1 MIYVTLA
8 IAITYSNNLF
18 LLSLN
23 CNRITITI
31 LLTHMSWYHYMMWRK
46 YARYALLS
54 TYAFGFFT
62 LGFHTLA
69 YAQSNT
75 TAPIAEVKEKPKVLA
90 AQVTS
95 VAVKPTTLPVVDPTP
110 TIFVANLVEAKTIPS
125 VTPTTAP
132 AATPTKTPQPT
143 TKPSENPTE
152 TPNTPPPAPQSL
164 ANPGGLDAEKL
175 FSMSNEFRA
184 ARGLPPFQKD
194 ERTCSLAASRA
205 PEVAGEVAS
214 GALHAGLA
222 SRGLPYWNTENII
235 SMSSEEAAFTW
246 WVNDPIHHDA
256 IVGNFTYSCVACSG
270 NNCAQEFTNYQAK

>member
-1 MIYVTLA
+1 
-8 IAITYSNNLF
+8 
-18 LLSLN
+18 
-23 CNRITITI
+23 
-31 LLTHMSWYHYMMWRK
+31 MWRK
-46 YARYALLS
+46 YSRYVLLS

-75 TAPIAEVKEKPKVLA
+75 TAPITEGKEKPKVLA
-90 AQVTS
+90 AQTQA
-95 VAVKPTTLPVVDPTP
+95 AVPAEKPTETPPIDPTP
-110 TIFVANLVEAKTIPS
+110 TIFAANLVEPKTLPS
-125 VTPTTAP
+125 ITPTTEP
-132 AATPTKTPQPT
+132 TVTPTKTPTPT
-143 TKPSENPTE
+143 PIEKPTE
-152 TPNTPPPAPQSL
+152 TPNTPPPATPQSL

-214 GALHAGLA
+214 GTLHAGLA
-222 SRGLPYWNTENII
+222 ARALPYWNTENII
-235 SMSSEEAAFTW
+235 SMNSEESAFNW

-256 IVGNFTYSCVACSG
+256 IVGNFTYSCVACVG
-270 NNCAQEFTNYQAK
+270 GNCAQEFTNYQPK